1 MLGCLQKAAVGSG
14 SRVFARD
21 DKNFARDDKRFARN
35 DKRFAR
41 DDKRFSRDDIPLVRD
56 DKNIDVL
63 TSTGRINQPTPFRT
77 PTSAY
82 RSSAA
87 Q

>member
-1 MLGCLQKAAVGSG
+1 MLGCLQKAAVGNG
-14 SRVFARD
+14 SRVS
-21 DKNFARDDKRFARN
+21 ARDDKRFARN

-41 DDKRFSRDDIPLVRD
+41 DDKRFSRDDIPLVQD